1 MNSKHYATMPP
12 EIPFPDWHQTVSAHY
27 GNGTVYKMYVP
38 SYLHINK
45 GMNLPS
51 DNTRLPRL
59 QKFNGELPS
68 SLIPF
73 HEARAQYNKG
83 VVSEASPCF
92 YIDDKHFNCLLGNP
106 LDYSAMLK
114 DYKSVV
120 SPDFSVYRNYSFE
133 LRKRNTWVNYSFAEL
148 WQVNGMSV
156 IINVV
161 WSGPDSYEYAFAP
174 IPRGSVIAINSS
186 GVKGDSRSTYYW
198 MDGYKEMLKVVKPER
213 IIRYGEKMP
222 GEAESIST
230 YYPNPYLTR
239 MRHGR

>member
-1 MNSKHYATMPP
+1 M
-12 EIPFPDWHQTVSAHY
+12 
-27 GNGTVYKMYVP
+27 G
-38 SYLHINK
+38 
-45 GMNLPS
+45 
-51 DNTRLPRL
+51 
-59 QKFNGELPS
+59 
-68 SLIPF
+68 
-73 HEARAQYNKG
+73 
-83 VVSEASPCF
+83 
-92 YIDDKHFNCLLGNP
+92 
-106 LDYSAMLK
+106 
-114 DYKSVV
+114 
-120 SPDFSVYRNYSFE
+120 
-133 LRKRNTWVNYSFAEL
+133 NYSFAEL

-198 MDGYKEMLKVVKPER
+198 MDGYKEMLKVVKPEH